1 MSNESSKR
9 KSFRLQNLPAVEADI
24 VGVVS
29 LSTIGESKLYK
40 DALFLLPQARSVL
53 VFAMEVFP
61 EILNHTRPE
70 TVMGT
75 ASLNDLMVNNN
86 SFVSSRLTKSA
97 YDIAKFF
104 RKNGFGAVPLP
115 SQGCPRDGRFLEA
128 VLSYKHAAKASG
140 IGYIGWN
147 GLILTPDYGP
157 RLRLSCCITEAIVE
171 STLAVGEVSVS
182 CKQCGLCINSCP
194 AKALSV
200 PDGKVPYVMDKF
212 ACSVFRSACGG
223 CWECMRVC
231 PVGK

>member
-1 MSNESSKR
+1 MSNKR
-9 KSFRLQNLPAVEADI
+9 HEHESFRLQDLPAMEADI

-29 LSTIGESKLYK
+29 LPTINESKLYK
-40 DALFLLPQARSVL
+40 DALFLLPEARSVL

-61 EILNHTRPE
+61 EMLDHSRPE
-70 TVMGT
+70 TVMGAT
-75 ASLNDLMVNNN
+75 SLNDLMVNNN

-97 YDIAKFF
+97 YDTAKFF
-104 RKNGFGAVPLP
+104 HKNSFKAMPLP

-128 VLSYKHAAKASG
+128 VLSYKHAAEASG
-140 IGYIGWN
+140 VGQVGWN

-157 RLRLSCCITEAIVE
+157 RVRFSCCVTEAIVE
-171 STLAVGEVSVS
+171 STITKEKVSVS
-182 CKQCGLCINSCP
+182 CEECGLCINSCP

-200 PDGKVPYVMDKF
+200 PDGKAPYVMDKF

-231 PVGK
+231 PAGR